1 MSARTAPRGVS
12 IQQKVVLDVGTGVNS
27 LLAELALRAAAT
39 RTTTVPSAAL
49 RCRPSLGGAGVSSRV
64 PHASALQAP
73 DPRRRRARGGAR
85 RAAVSAGRFTGCRR
99 VHALGARRRR
109 RGVWCQRAPASAQV
123 MGWKNKEGRSETGVT
138 SLGAQKALHMG
149 AV

>member
-49 RCRPSLGGAGVSSRV
+49 RCRPSLGAGVSSRV

-73 DPRRRRARGGAR
+73 DPRR